1 MKWIS
6 GGLESLISLLSQPVL
21 ATVVYDSMEGGG
33 VWMSYKMWVIFQK
46 KNYCSTWTTKYFKK
60 YWTPPLRTTVV
71 LIKGAYFVDLT
82 CYKCWCNPKKCLTR
96 LPLCVLQV
104 LVT

>member
-6 GGLESLISLLSQPVL
+6 GGLKSLISLLSQPVL

-46 KNYCSTWTTKYFKK
+46 KKLLFNMDYKIFQKILDPSPTNHCGFNQGCIFCG
-60 YWTPPLRTTVV
+60 P
-71 LIKGAYFVDLT
+71 DL
-82 CYKCWCNPKKCLTR
+82 L
-96 LPLCVLQV
+96 
-104 LVT
+104 

>member
-1 MKWIS
+1 MHMKWIS

-46 KNYCSTWTTKYFKK
+46 KIIVQHGLQNISKNIG
-60 YWTPPLRTTVV
+60 PLP
-71 LIKGAYFVDLT
+71 YE
-82 CYKCWCNPKKCLTR
+82 
-96 LPLCVLQV
+96 PLWF
-104 LVT
+104 